1 MYACSSRRST
11 YTYLDLFSKEVLYLH
26 RELAEYVVRDETSF
40 ASLRRMLHARKAMHN
55 TAVIQVVPQHAML
68 IKDSENPQ
76 QHRETL
82 KAAFA
87 EGVSWDAPPE
97 KSSNRLVQLE
107 ADLGRLCEVQ
117 RLIQHKLKQTARG
130 TLRRMT
136 REVAALIVQR
146 AYVRRLQRSKRSQ
159 ISSLNFR
166 YDSIRERL
174 RACVG
179 RPALMYYYVPEN
191 LTNPHVKRGWHWVE
205 TEEQFEVF
213 FMLLQEKAVEDASLL
228 RKHLDASTFHQ
239 VLAISEF
246 ARVVCVCKR
255 SQLRL
260 RNRTLTSYVCIA

>member
-97 KSSNRLVQLE
+97 KSSRMSTK
-107 ADLGRLCEVQ
+107 AKR
-117 RLIQHKLKQTARG
+117 RT
-130 TLRRMT
+130 RRM
-136 REVAALIVQR
+136 VK
-146 AYVRRLQRSKRSQ
+146 KR
-159 ISSLNFR
+159 
-166 YDSIRERL
+166 
-174 RACVG
+174 
-179 RPALMYYYVPEN
+179 
-191 LTNPHVKRGWHWVE
+191 
-205 TEEQFEVF
+205 
-213 FMLLQEKAVEDASLL
+213 
-228 RKHLDASTFHQ
+228 HLVT
-239 VLAISEF
+239 V
-246 ARVVCVCKR
+246 
-255 SQLRL
+255 
-260 RNRTLTSYVCIA
+260 